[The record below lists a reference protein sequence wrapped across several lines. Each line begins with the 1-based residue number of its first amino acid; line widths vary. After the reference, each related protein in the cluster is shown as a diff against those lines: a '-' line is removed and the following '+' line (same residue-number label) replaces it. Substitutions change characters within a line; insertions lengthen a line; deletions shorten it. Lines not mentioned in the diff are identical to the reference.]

1 MVNQL
6 LLDNFRQQPTQQQF
20 EAFEK
25 LAKFIQNRGPQ
36 DCFVLKG
43 YAGTGKTSIISALTK
58 TLPYLRM
65 RSVLLAPTGRAAKVI
80 SLYSKREA
88 YTIHKKIY
96 RKKVAASIDLDF
108 DLAEN
113 LHSNTLFIID
123 EASMIANESVSFF
136 SSGILDDLVKYVE
149 SGENCNLLFI
159 GDSAQLPPVGLYE
172 SPALQPA
179 YLESNYGLRVT
190 SHELTQV
197 VRQDLQSGILWNAT
211 SIRQQINLDDPE
223 AQHPFPKLRT
233 SGFNDVYKMTGEK
246 LIDGINYAYDNFG
259 QENSIVIC
267 RSNRAANLY
276 NQHIRNTILFRDE
289 EITGGDQIMVNKNN
303 YYWLQQEN
311 PEDKRFIANG
321 DLAVVKRVSNIHQEH
336 GFRFADLEMELQDMD
351 DARITC
357 RVLLD
362 SLHVDAPS
370 LPQES
375 MKELYSSIELDY
387 ADIKDRKERL
397 SAIKADPYY
406 NALQIKFAYA
416 ITCHKAQG
424 GEWPLVFIDQGYI
437 NEDMLNT
444 EFLRWLYTAVTR
456 AKTQL
461 FLVNFHEEF
470 YQ

>member
-1 MVNQL
+1 
-6 LLDNFRQQPTQQQF
+6 
-20 EAFEK
+20 
-25 LAKFIQNRGPQ
+25 
-36 DCFVLKG
+36 
-43 YAGTGKTSIISALTK
+43 
-58 TLPYLRM
+58 
-65 RSVLLAPTGRAAKVI
+65 SVLLAPTGRAAKVI

-123 EASMIANESVSFF
+123 EASMIANELVSFF

-233 SGFNDVYKMTGEK
+233 SGFNDVFKMTGEK

-362 SLHVDAPS
+362 SLHVDTPS

-406 NALQIKFAYA
+406 NA
-416 ITCHKAQG
+416 
-424 GEWPLVFIDQGYI
+424 
-437 NEDMLNT
+437 
-444 EFLRWLYTAVTR
+444 
-456 AKTQL
+456 
-461 FLVNFHEEF
+461 
-470 YQ
+470 